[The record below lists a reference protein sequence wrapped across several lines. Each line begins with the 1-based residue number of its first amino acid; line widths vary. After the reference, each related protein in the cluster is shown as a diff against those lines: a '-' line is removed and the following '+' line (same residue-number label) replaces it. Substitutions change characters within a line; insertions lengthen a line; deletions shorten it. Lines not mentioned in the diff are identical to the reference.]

1 MNLRYGYT
9 NSTRLEN
16 RVVVKTYSGADSQNR
31 FLTELVMYQQ
41 LQDMPFMPELVGY
54 DKDAL
59 TISTRYVESRHAQDL
74 LEEHCDIVPFS
85 LGKLARELQLVK
97 VDAIAGSK
105 RNEPDVLVHG
115 DFGPQNLLFAPES
128 FSERYL
134 VDWEWA
140 HFGDRF
146 EDIAWAEWIIRMH
159 YDSNQQMIA
168 SLYKGF
174 GLVPPWET
182 RHELMIRKC
191 ENILDF
197 AKRDDDN
204 TQAISMWIDRVAQV
218 KSFEEKPWQR
228 AARL

>member
-1 MNLRYGYT
+1 MNLPYGYT

-16 RVVVKTYSGADSQNR
+16 RIVVKTYSGADSQSR

-41 LQDMPFMPELVGY
+41 LRDMPFMPELVGY

-59 TISTRYVESRHAQDL
+59 TISMRYVESRHAQDL
-74 LEEHCDIVPFS
+74 LEEYCDIVLFS

-97 VDAIAGSK
+97 IDTIVESK
-105 RNEPDVLVHG
+105 RNAPDVLVHG

-128 FSERYL
+128 FSEPYL

-174 GLVPPWET
+174 GIVPLWEA
-182 RHELMIRKC
+182 RRELMIRKC
-191 ENILDF
+191 EKILDF
-197 AKRDDDN
+197 AKRDDN
-204 TQAISMWIDRVAQV
+204 TQAISTWIDRVAQV
-218 KSFEEKPWQR
+218 KSFKER
-228 AARL
+228 T

>member
-1 MNLRYGYT
+1 
-9 NSTRLEN
+9 
-16 RVVVKTYSGADSQNR
+16 
-31 FLTELVMYQQ
+31 MYQQ

>member
-1 MNLRYGYT
+1 MNLPYGYT

-16 RVVVKTYSGADSQNR
+16 RIVVKTHSGADSQSR

-41 LQDMPFMPELVGY
+41 LQDMSFMPELVGY
-54 DKDAL
+54 DQDAL

-74 LEEHCDIVPFS
+74 LEEYCDIVPFS

-97 VDAIAGSK
+97 IDTIVESK
-105 RNEPDVLVHG
+105 RNAPDVLVHG

-128 FSERYL
+128 FSELYL

-146 EDIAWAEWIIRMH
+146 EDIVWAEWMIRMH

-174 GLVPPWET
+174 GIVPPWEA

-197 AKRDDDN
+197 AKRDDN
-204 TQAISMWIDRVAQV
+204 TQAISTWIDRVAQV
-218 KSFEEKPWQR
+218 KSFKEKT
-228 AARL
+228 

>member
-1 MNLRYGYT
+1 MNLPYGYT

-16 RVVVKTYSGADSQNR
+16 RIVVKTYSGADSQSR

-41 LQDMPFMPELVGY
+41 LQNMPFMPELVGY

-59 TISTRYVESRHAQDL
+59 TISMRYVESRHAQDL
-74 LEEHCDIVPFS
+74 LEEYCDIVLFS

-97 VDAIAGSK
+97 IDTIVESK
-105 RNEPDVLVHG
+105 RNAPDVLVHG

-128 FSERYL
+128 FSEPYL

-174 GLVPPWET
+174 GIVPLWEA
-182 RHELMIRKC
+182 RRELMIRKC
-191 ENILDF
+191 EKILDF
-197 AKRDDDN
+197 AKRDDN
-204 TQAISMWIDRVAQV
+204 TQAISTWIDRVAQV
-218 KSFEEKPWQR
+218 KSFKER
-228 AARL
+228 T